1 MTIEVLAIIA
11 AKPGKEERVAE
22 VVKWMTEEVKKNE
35 PDTSMYHAYS
45 TTGDEQG
52 TTDYVVHMR
61 FGTIF
66 ERTLKRTL
74 RVDCI

>member
-1 MTIEVLAIIA
+1 MMTIEVLAIIA

-22 VVKWMTEEVKKNE
+22 LMKWVTEEVKKNE

-52 TTDYVVHMR
+52 TTDYVIHMR
-61 FGTIF
+61 FGSPSRI
-66 ERTLKRTL
+66 RTL
-74 RVDCI
+74 RVDFI

>member
-1 MTIEVLAIIA
+1 MTVEVLAIIA

-22 VVKWMTEEVKKNE
+22 LVKWVTEEVKKNE

-61 FGTIF
+61 FGSPF
-66 ERTLKRTL
+66 ENKKRES
-74 RVDCI
+74 